1 MIFPRSLICASSFP
15 IYIETSKADDGV
27 LRVRLRELEEEDARV
42 QWGAGWPG
50 LRPNPKNPTLAHKAG
65 KSGAPGSASLLVRVD
80 IGVPGFCLCQG
91 RRFLETLSFFFSPAC
106 NRESCRPGALTTR
119 RSQD

>member
-50 LRPNPKNPTLAHKAG
+50 LRPNPKNPTLAHKAARVG
-65 KSGAPGSASLLVRVD
+65 HPGAPVSWLGLTLGCLVSACARAGDFWRHS
-80 IGVPGFCLCQG
+80 
-91 RRFLETLSFFFSPAC
+91 LSFSPL
-106 NRESCRPGALTTR
+106 LTTENLAGR
-119 RSQD
+119 VP